1 MKPMKRSIYVGETLT
16 GANGGFLSY
25 GMTGHHSHDPT
36 EGTVFLGEGSRSI
49 WSGLS
54 RRDVYVPSEH
64 KTRHCPKP

>member
-25 GMTGHHSHDPT
+25 GMTGHHTHHPT
-36 EGTVFLGEGSRSI
+36 EGTVFLAEGSSSI

-54 RRDVYVPSEH
+54 RNDVYVPSEQQ
-64 KTRHCPKP
+64 TRHYPKP